1 MRVTAS
7 GQTSS
12 KALLSV
18 SELGLATQR
27 SSIPGPW
34 QVMSADGCSAP
45 LRCSPVPAATSPVR
59 SALSP
64 LRNMTWH
71 VPDPRRGLGRVKNHF
86 IPCSL
91 AHLMS
96 HQQRRGLVKGE
107 IGLGWGAPS
116 TVVIV
121 CVRGR
126 NRPLVLRHRRWGRP
140 INAFA
145 AEHPATRI
153 CAPAARWAEIRP
165 APEWACRHS
174 FPSPRCSQLLPTCP
188 GPSSFV
194 CLSRALCLPKGGGV
208 VKLLSYLEPRRSGN
222 RLKAPPHSSRR
233 GKEEV

>member
-59 SALSP
+59 SALFF
-64 LRNMTWH
+64 LWFLFWH
-71 VPDPRRGLGRVKNHF
+71 VPVFWRGMGRVLNHF

-174 FPSPRCSQLLPTCP
+174 FPSPRCSQLLPTCA
-188 GPSSFV
+188 GP
-194 CLSRALCLPKGGGV
+194 AAGGGRARAGGR
-208 VKLLSYLEPRRSGN
+208 PGGGGGGG
-222 RLKAPPHSSRR
+222 R
-233 GKEEV
+233 GADRE